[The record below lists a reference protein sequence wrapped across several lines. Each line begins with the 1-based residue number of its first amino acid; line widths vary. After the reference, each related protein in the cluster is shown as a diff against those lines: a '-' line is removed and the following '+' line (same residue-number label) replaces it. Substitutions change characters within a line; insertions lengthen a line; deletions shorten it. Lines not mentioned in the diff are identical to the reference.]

1 MTSTGSLAR
10 GSAGTSLAISRPCLV
25 MVKDAPLSTCSSRRG
40 RWVLARYPE
49 PMEFRRIP
57 GLPPYVFT
65 IIDGL
70 KVEARRAGRDVIDL
84 GFGNPDIPSPA
95 IAVEKLCEAAHNTRN
110 HRYSSSRG
118 IPKLR
123 AAVAGLYQRRF
134 GVELDPDTE
143 IISTIG
149 AKEGFSHLMW
159 VLLQAGDSAIVPSPS
174 YPIHIWGP
182 YFAGA
187 DARQVGIGP
196 GQDFVENVMEAWE
209 YGWPKPRVVV
219 LSFPHNPTG
228 ATVELADLQR
238 LVDWARERDVVLVHD
253 FAYAETA
260 FDGWMPPSILQ
271 CEGAKEVAVE
281 LYSMTKSF
289 SMAGWRVAFLVGN
302 REVVGA
308 LAKLKSYLDYGTF
321 QPIQIAATV
330 TLDDAADYPLEVN
343 KVYQARRDALC
354 DGLDRAGW
362 SIPRPRGT
370 MFAWAPIPEP
380 YRELGSIEF
389 ATLIVREC
397 DVAVSPGVGFG
408 AQGDG
413 YVRFALIENE
423 QRIAQAARQL
433 KRGLT
438 QLG

>member
-1 MTSTGSLAR
+1 
-10 GSAGTSLAISRPCLV
+10 
-25 MVKDAPLSTCSSRRG
+25 
-40 RWVLARYPE
+40 
-49 PMEFRRIP
+49 MEFRRIP

-70 KVEARRAGRDVIDL
+70 KQQARRDGRDVVDL
-84 GFGNPDIPSPA
+84 GFGNPDLPSPA
-95 IAVEKLCEAAHNTRN
+95 IAVEKLSEAAHNTRN
-110 HRYSSSRG
+110 HRYSASRG

-123 AAVAGLYQRRF
+123 QAVSDLYLRRF
-134 GVELDPDTE
+134 DVRLDPETE
-143 IISTIG
+143 VLSTIG

-159 VLLQAGDSAIVPSPS
+159 VLLQPGDVALVPSPS

-187 DARQVGIGP
+187 DARQVAVGTGE
-196 GQDFVENVMEAWE
+196 DYVSNVMEAWDF
-209 YGWPKPRVVV
+209 GWPKPRVVV
-219 LSFPHNPTG
+219 LSFPHNPTT

-253 FAYAETA
+253 FAYADVA

-271 CEGAKEVAVE
+271 CEGAKECAVE

-302 REVVGA
+302 SEVVGA

-330 TLDDAADYPLEVN
+330 TMNEASDYPKEIN
-343 KVYQARRDALC
+343 AVYESRRNALC
-354 DGLDRAGW
+354 NALQRIGW
-362 SIPRPRGT
+362 AIERPRGT

-380 YRELGSIEF
+380 YAELGSIEF
-389 ATLIVREC
+389 AKLIVNDC
-397 DVAVSPGVGFG
+397 DVALSPGVGFG
-408 AQGDG
+408 PGGDG
-413 YVRFALIENE
+413 FVRFALIENE
-423 QRIAQAARQL
+423 QRILQAVRQL
-433 KRGLT
+433 KRGLPK
-438 QLG
+438 LG